1 MRRLLVIGVLAA
13 ALLAGCGDEG
23 DRDTAARPATAPA
36 AAPAPAPR
44 NLACR
49 TLREADAARFLRAVG
64 SPVPARFEVEHKPD
78 SEHLSDCRYFDGD
91 RAGMW
96 LTIDRAVQAQKRY
109 FYRLTEANEFA
120 GDGRGPGMRLVRH
133 VGQDKTY
140 GGAGAFW
147 TPTLNRL
154 MAYRDDTILVVGFR
168 VEGLSDARSR
178 RAAADVAR
186 HAYRRL
192 FGNRPPAPVTSLAGR
207 KPTP

>member
-1 MRRLLVIGVLAA
+1 MRRASVIALTFGVL
-13 ALLAGCGDEG
+13 LAVGCGEEE
-23 DRDTAARPATAPA
+23 RRAASRPATA
-36 AAPAPAPR
+36 AAPAPD

-49 TLREADAARFLRAVG
+49 TLREADAARALRSVG
-64 SPVPARFEVEHKPD
+64 SPVPARFEIERKRDTH
-78 SEHLSDCRYFDGD
+78 HLSDCRYFDGD

-120 GDGRGPGMRLVRH
+120 GDGRGPGMQLVKH

-147 TPTLNRL
+147 TPSLNRL
-154 MAYRDDTILVVGFR
+154 MTYRDDTILVVGFR
-168 VEGLSDARSR
+168 VEGLPDARAR
-178 RAAADVAR
+178 RAAAGVAR

-192 FGNRPPAPVTSLAGR
+192 FGNRPPAPVKSLAGR
-207 KPTP
+207 APTP